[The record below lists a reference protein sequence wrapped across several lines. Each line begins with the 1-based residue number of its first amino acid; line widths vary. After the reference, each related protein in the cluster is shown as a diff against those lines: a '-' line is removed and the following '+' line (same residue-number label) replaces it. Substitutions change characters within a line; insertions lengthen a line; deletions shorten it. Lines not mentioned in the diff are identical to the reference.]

1 MVERLVK
8 SGESLTLVLPPA
20 VVEALGLDE
29 HTPLRLEIDGQRL
42 TITPANGSQA
52 GNSSASEIAAAAEKS
67 HQRYAE
73 AYKRLA
79 E

>member
-8 SGESLTLVLPPA
+8 SGDSLTLVLPPQ
-20 VVEALGLDE
+20 VVDALGLDE
-29 HTPLRLEIDGQRL
+29 NTSLRLEVEGQQL
-42 TITPANGSQA
+42 TITRAAGTQA
-52 GNSSASEIAAAAEKS
+52 GSDRSPMAVAAEKS

>member
-1 MVERLVK
+1 MVQRLVK
-8 SGESLTLVLPPA
+8 SGESLTLVLPPQ
-20 VVEALGLDE
+20 VVNALGLDE
-29 HTPLRLEIDGQRL
+29 NSSLRLEVEGQQL
-42 TITPANGSQA
+42 TITRIGDKQGGS
-52 GNSSASEIAAAAEKS
+52 GRTSVAAAADKS